1 MLRKNIL
8 KISLALSLLLHLLF
22 MLSYSWMHV
31 ITFANPAPEQ
41 KTEEKRLEFELV
53 ETPENAR
60 NDAPP
65 DNTNLLSDKNSIARD
80 QYQKND
86 KLAGAP
92 YSEGDLDVKNLPKVS
107 VEPTP
112 SPATSQASN
121 KDFSNREERAES
133 VENNYEQSYQ
143 KFSRQKL
150 LKPNPQSNR
159 DQQQWEIERPLYAN
173 RAFSAEDLGG
183 FSFNTYAWD
192 FAPYMLEM
200 KRKVERNIFPPP
212 AFTYMGLI
220 SGETIVRFKVM
231 PNGEVTDLK
240 VLNYTGHESLKE
252 TSVKAIFNSSRF
264 RELPADFPEDF
275 LEVTAKFT
283 YYVTR
288 R

>member
-1 MLRKNIL
+1 
-8 KISLALSLLLHLLF
+8 
-22 MLSYSWMHV
+22 MHV

-133 VENNYEQSYQ
+133 VENNYDQSYQ